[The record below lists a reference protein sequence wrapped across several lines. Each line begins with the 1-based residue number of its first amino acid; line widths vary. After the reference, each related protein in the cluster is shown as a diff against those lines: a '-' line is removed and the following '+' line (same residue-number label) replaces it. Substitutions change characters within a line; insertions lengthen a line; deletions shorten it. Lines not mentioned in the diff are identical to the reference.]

1 MTSATEGA
9 AATDPLRIADRPFA
23 PALRADSRRRT
34 RQADESRLAA

>member
-9 AATDPLRIADRPFA
+9 AASTRFDRRPSVA
-23 PALRADSRRRT
+23 PARRADSRRRT